1 MRLYERRG
9 FQREGTLRDE
19 FCIGGRF
26 VDDVLMAKH
35 LA

>member
-1 MRLYERRG
+1 MRLYERYG

-19 FCIGGRF
+19 FWIGGRF
-26 VDDVLMAKH
+26 VDDVLMAKR